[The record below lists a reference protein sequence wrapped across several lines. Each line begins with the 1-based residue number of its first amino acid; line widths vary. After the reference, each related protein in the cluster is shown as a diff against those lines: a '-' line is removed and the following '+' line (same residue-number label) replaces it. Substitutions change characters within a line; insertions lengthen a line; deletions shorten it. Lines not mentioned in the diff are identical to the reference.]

1 MCLVSQPH
9 TFFSALT
16 FPFVGSI
23 TAILVSRF
31 LLQLQEANQSTVRVD
46 AEDPGQSSRDPY
58 DTVSFISSLGAF
70 INPDLSAVTS
80 PDDDSEEH
88 VDSNPTNN
96 SEKEKQTEGET
107 EVNELTFEAP
117 GEAAGSS
124 PSSA

>member
-9 TFFSALT
+9 TFFPALT

-80 PDDDSEEH
+80 PDDDSEVH
-88 VDSNPTNN
+88 VDSNPTN
-96 SEKEKQTEGET
+96 SEKEKEKGGET